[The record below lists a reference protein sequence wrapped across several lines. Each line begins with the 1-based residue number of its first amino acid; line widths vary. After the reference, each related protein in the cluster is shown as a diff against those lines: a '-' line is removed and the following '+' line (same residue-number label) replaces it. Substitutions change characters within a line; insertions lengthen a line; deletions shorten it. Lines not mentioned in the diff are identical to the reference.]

1 MIINA
6 ENLVLGRLATFAAKK
21 AMQGDMVEVVNSEKA
36 IITGRKEDILQR
48 YERKRSRGDP
58 HHGPYF
64 PIEPERIL
72 RRTIRGMIPHKQPKG
87 KEAFKNVKCYKG
99 IPASLRDKEMITLE
113 TAQLRDST
121 MKYMQLGRLA
131 KLIGSND
138 G

>member
-48 YERKRSRGDP
+48 YERKRRRGDP

-99 IPASLRDKEMITLE
+99 IPASLRDN
-113 TAQLRDST
+113 T

-131 KLIGSND
+131 KLI
-138 G
+138 